1 MAQVAG
7 PGKYAKRTD
16 GTAFDKNASRQPI
29 REMPSQA
36 YGEGVETQAIQSGAP
51 MNATPSQPAAMRPA
65 VRPTPLSAPTERP
78 QEPIT
83 AGAPF
88 GPGVGPELM
97 PIPPAMQDEVAQTIL
112 SLAAI
117 YPDPDLARLVDRLRS
132 EGRA

>member
-7 PGKYAKRTD
+7 PGKFAKRTD
-16 GTAFDKNASRQPI
+16 GTAFDKNATRQPI

-36 YGEGVETQAIQSGAP
+36 YGDAVDLNAIQGSAP
-51 MNATPSQPAAMRPA
+51 MSATPSTPSAMRP
-65 VRPTPLSAPTERP
+65 VPLSAPTERP

-88 GPGVGPELM
+88 GAGVGSEM
-97 PIPPAMQDEVAQTIL
+97 RPIPPAMEDQVAQTIL
-112 SLAAI
+112 SLASI
-117 YPDPDLARLVDRLRS
+117 YPDPDLARLVDRLRA

>member
-7 PGKYAKRTD
+7 PGKFAKRTD
-16 GTAFDKNASRQPI
+16 GTAFDKNATRQPI

-36 YGEGVETQAIQSGAP
+36 YGDATDLNAIQGSAP
-51 MNATPSQPAAMRPA
+51 MSATPSMPTAMR
-65 VRPTPLSAPTERP
+65 RPVPLSAPTERP

-88 GPGVGPELM
+88 GAGVGSEML
-97 PIPPAMQDEVAQTIL
+97 PIPPVMEDQVAQTIL
-112 SLAAI
+112 SLASI
-117 YPDPDLARLVDRLRS
+117 YPDPDLARLVDRLRT